1 MQSETS
7 NHYFRPRV
15 VIPKKVTLDPKKTRA
30 KTAAAHLESCRT
42 IKAQPAGLSPHNILT
57 HSLIH

>member
-1 MQSETS
+1 MQSQTS

-15 VIPKKVTLDPKKTRA
+15 LITKIVPLDPKKTRA
-30 KTAAAHLESCRT
+30 KAAAAHLESCHT
-42 IKAQPAGLSPHNILT
+42 TKAQPAGLSPHNILA